1 MLPSLVIAMPSIST
15 CWPLWRTVYVGGS
28 SYPRVIVV
36 KSPSLIRRP
45 PAAIGTLRISSRLAN
60 WPLTR
65 TSTRSPRVSIE
76 PLASTLFW
84 LRRLSAICSGVMPSA
99 ASRWCE
105 NST

>member
-1 MLPSLVIAMPSIST
+1 MLPSLVIVMPSIST
-15 CWPLWRTVYVGGS
+15 CCPLWRTVYVGGS

-36 KSPSLIRRP
+36 KSPSLISRP
-45 PAAIGTLRISSRLAN
+45 PAVTGTLRMSSSLAN

-76 PLASTLFW
+76 PAGRTSFW
-84 LRRLSAICSGVMPSA
+84 FRRLSTIASGVMPSA